1 MPTYDII
8 LLTEL
13 RYEDPEK
20 RNPYIE
26 NILLEDRILTK
37 ALEKRNFKVARFAW
51 ERKDIDWSDTRYILF
66 RTPWNYTEKWDE
78 FFTWFEHT
86 QKKVTF
92 INPVPII
99 KWNLDKHYLFDLE
112 KKGVTI
118 AKTLAVE
125 KGSSKT
131 LKEAINLLACDE
143 VVIKPFISASAR
155 STYRIKKSEWLSYE
169 TIFKDCVENEAMM
182 VQEFQK
188 SIPEKGEVSLMFFG
202 KSYSHAVLKKAKKG
216 DFRVQDDFDGTVHDY
231 IASEEELAFAQHAI
245 SQIEILPTYSRV
257 DLFRDNNGH
266 LALGELELIEPEL
279 WFRKHEEAADLLADE
294 FLKLRH

>member
-13 RYEDPEK
+13 RYEDPPK
-20 RNPYIE
+20 RTPYID
-26 NILLEDRILTK
+26 NILLEDQILTK
-37 ALEKRNFKVARFAW
+37 ALEKRNFKVGRFSW
-51 ERKDIDWSDTRYILF
+51 ERNDIDWSDCTYILF

-78 FFTWFEHT
+78 FFAWFERV

-99 KWNLDKHYLFDLE
+99 NWNLDKHYLFDLE

-118 AKTLAVE
+118 AKTIAIE
-125 KGSSKT
+125 KGSTKT
-131 LKEAINLLACDE
+131 LEEVVKELSCDE

-155 STYRIKKSEWLSYE
+155 STYRIKLNDVHSYE
-169 TIFKDCVENEAMM
+169 FIFKECIQNEDMM

-188 SIPEKGEVSLMFFG
+188 SIPERGEVSLMFFG
-202 KSYSHAVLKKAKKG
+202 NTYSHSVLKKAKKG
-216 DFRVQDDFDGTVHDY
+216 DFRVQDDFEGTVHDY
-231 IASEEELAFAQHAI
+231 TASEEELAFAQHAI
-245 SQIEILPTYSRV
+245 SQIDTLPVYSRI
-257 DLFRDNNGH
+257 DIFRDNNGQ

-279 WFRKHEEAADLLADE
+279 WFRNHEEAADLLADE
-294 FLKLRH
+294 LVKFKR